1 MLCLRCTANRRL
13 VIFKHTTMKHA
24 LALCAAL
31 LILPTAALLAQQAAA
46 PLPDAAAPAIL
57 PAPAKMEVGKG
68 AFTLSAD
75 TVIVADAASAATA
88 QQLVDYLKPA
98 TGFALTVS
106 KRAVAK
112 GQGIGIIAL
121 TQDKSLR
128 LGAEGYRLIVTPQ
141 SISIAASEQAGVFYG
156 VQTLRQLLPAQ
167 IFAAQQVAGVT
178 WSAPCVTIEDQ
189 PRFAWRGLMLDSGH
203 DFQNLA
209 FVFRFVDLMAA
220 HKFNLFHWHLTDL
233 GTWSMEVKGRPK
245 LLEAA
250 TRGPGVKP
258 GFYRQDEIREVVR
271 YAAARHI
278 TIMPE
283 IDMPGHEPPA
293 LIAYPELDCPLPR
306 EGRPWQF
313 CVGNEK
319 TYEFLQEVLTQVAE
333 LFPGKY
339 IHIGGDECPKDRWL
353 KCPVCQAK
361 MQAERLKTGDELQ
374 SYFVGR
380 IEKFLTT
387 KNRRLVG
394 WDEILEGGLAPNATV
409 MSWRGL
415 KGGIAAAKADHDVVM
430 APTEWTYFDYP
441 NTPMEKVYSF
451 EPIPVELNAAQAA
464 HVLGAQAQMWTD
476 THPSE
481 SQIDAL
487 VYPRAVALSEVV
499 WSPLSARN
507 YEAFM
512 VRLRQHLPR
521 LAALGVRYKPLSGV
535 GTLIGRWG
543 TQPTTEKPGTVEWP
557 IEKGIAGPGVYE
569 VTFQYENG
577 KSRLEMH
584 SVEIVQD
591 GKVLAADKHFGFT
604 GAGTQNNVYR
614 VELPQLSTAPLTLR
628 ASVSTDWGPDSHGRV
643 TIEKVQVP

>member
-394 WDEILEGGLAPNATV
+394 WDEILEGGLEPTAAV
-409 MSWRGL
+409 MSWRGEA
-415 KGGIAAAKADHDVVM
+415 GGIIAAKSGHALVM
-430 APTEWTYFDYP
+430 MPQQKVYFDYYQSSNRAYEP
-441 NTPMEKVYSF
+441 LAIDHELPLQTVYRY
-451 EPIPVELNAAQAA
+451 EPIPAGLTDEEATRIMGGQ
-464 HVLGAQAQMWTD
+464 GGIWTEYMPRPD
-476 THPSE
+476 NIE
-481 SQIDAL
+481 FMA
-487 VYPRAVALSEVV
+487 YPRACALAERL
-499 WSPLSARN
+499 WSPK
-507 YEAFM
+507 E
-512 VRLRQHLPR
+512 
-521 LAALGVRYKPLSGV
+521 
-535 GTLIGRWG
+535 TLDYTDFI
-543 TQPTTEKPGTVEWP
+543 
-557 IEKGIAGPGVYE
+557 
-569 VTFQYENG
+569 
-577 KSRLEMH
+577 SRLVPH
-584 SVEIVQD
+584 LRLLD
-591 GKVLAADKHFGFT
+591 RL
-604 GAGTQNNVYR
+604 NVNYR
-614 VELPQLSTAPLTLR
+614 VPKARDLE
-628 ASVSTDWGPDSHGRV
+628 
-643 TIEKVQVP
+643 